1 MADLSIIDLME
12 SNLKGEGQPQSPDHL
27 AFLLKQ
33 RVGSMHLIEY
43 KTGRLRTLI
52 LFKYSKL
59 SNMIFGH
66 VNNFMHPFRTELSE
80 LCG

>member
-1 MADLSIIDLME
+1 MGRHSRSVRGGCSREAQI
-12 SNLKGEGQPQSPDHL
+12 
-27 AFLLKQ
+27 
-33 RVGSMHLIEY
+33 RVGSIHLIEY

-66 VNNFMHPFRTELSE
+66 VSNFMHPFRTELSE

>member
-1 MADLSIIDLME
+1 
-12 SNLKGEGQPQSPDHL
+12 
-27 AFLLKQ
+27 
-33 RVGSMHLIEY
+33 MHLIEY

-80 LCG
+80 LCA